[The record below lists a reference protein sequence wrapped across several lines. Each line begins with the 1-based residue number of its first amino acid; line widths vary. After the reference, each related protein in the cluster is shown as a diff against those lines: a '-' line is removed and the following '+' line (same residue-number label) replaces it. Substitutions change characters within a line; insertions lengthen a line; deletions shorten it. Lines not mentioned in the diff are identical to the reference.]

1 MKKQLSLYV
10 VIGIVVI
17 LLIGAI
23 IGTVVKNRKVA
34 EETTVTETGIAIPVE
49 VTLKNDFDE
58 LFADRNV
65 DETRIRI
72 LVKDGSNPALR
83 SEPRISDE
91 TRLGSIE
98 AGQSFYVKKAYTAQD
113 EDGKAW
119 IGLKFSDMSLSSKYK
134 LEKTI
139 RQEKIIW
146 VRGDYMTAKLI
157 DHDPGSSGGNTPEK
171 DYYVRYTGGRFRV
184 DIEECKLRSAP
195 DSTDD
200 SNIYG
205 DYSGTSTGVFTNIVY
220 ENNVNTFYG
229 IPAESVNNYWLRNR
243 VGDVSSDP
251 DGIVWVSAK
260 YAKVVK
266 L

>member
-1 MKKQLSLYV
+1 MVKMGQAQNLKVGVIFLKKQLSLYV

-23 IGTVVKNRKVA
+23 IGTVVKNRKVV

-139 RQEKIIW
+139 RQEKII
-146 VRGDYMTAKLI
+146 
-157 DHDPGSSGGNTPEK
+157 
-171 DYYVRYTGGRFRV
+171 
-184 DIEECKLRSAP
+184 
-195 DSTDD
+195 
-200 SNIYG
+200 
-205 DYSGTSTGVFTNIVY
+205 
-220 ENNVNTFYG
+220 
-229 IPAESVNNYWLRNR
+229 
-243 VGDVSSDP
+243 
-251 DGIVWVSAK
+251 
-260 YAKVVK
+260 
-266 L
+266 